1 MATKKTGGPFGG
13 YRTRQ
18 EQLDAQEAA
27 ASLMPEEPEPEP
39 APVPSNG
46 NGNGMRRKKV
56 DNYPWD

>member
-1 MATKKTGGPFGG
+1 MATKKPTGGPFGG

-27 ASLMPEEPEPEP
+27 ASLMPEEPEEVA
-39 APVPSNG
+39 APPMNG